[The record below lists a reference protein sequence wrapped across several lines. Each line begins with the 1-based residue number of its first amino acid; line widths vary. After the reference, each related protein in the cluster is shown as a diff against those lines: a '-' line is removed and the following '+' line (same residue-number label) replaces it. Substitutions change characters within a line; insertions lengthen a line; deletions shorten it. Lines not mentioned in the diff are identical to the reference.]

1 MSISPPL
8 LNERNQTMKGGS
20 EVSPLAAGIIIA
32 VIVVI
37 LGVGIW
43 IYTGK
48 SRGGSGVGATSA
60 ALAHGA
66 GQPAA
71 FPKPAIAPGASSSVP
86 MPGKT
91 PIAMPNSGG
100 K

>member
-1 MSISPPL
+1 
-8 LNERNQTMKGGS
+8 MKGGS
-20 EVSPLAAGIIIA
+20 EVSPVVAGIIIA
-32 VIVVI
+32 VVVI
-37 LGVGIW
+37 VLGVGIW

-66 GQPAA
+66 GQHAA
-71 FPKPAIAPGASSSVP
+71 FPKPAVAPGASSSTS